1 MSNTLDILDC
11 KGTRVG
17 EYVIPEGVMIELNNE
32 PEKGLQAVHDTVV
45 AYLAGLRAGT
55 ACTKTRG
62 EVSGGGAKPF
72 RQKGTGRARS
82 GSSRSPV
89 WVGGGTIF
97 GPRPRSF
104 AKKVNKKVLRLAL
117 RRAFTERIADGDV
130 VVVDQVQLPDHKTK
144 NVVSILKNLNLAD
157 STVMMSLP
165 ALEDQAAVV
174 CATGNLPNLVL
185 RKSDNVNVYELLRF
199 GKLLFTK
206 DGLDAFIQRLA

>member
-11 KGTRVG
+11 KGARVG
-17 EYVIPEGVMIELNNE
+17 EYVIPEGVIEL
-32 PEKGLQAVHDTVV
+32 EKGEQAVHDAVV

-104 AKKVNKKVLRLAL
+104 AKKVNKKVLQLAL
-117 RRAFTERIADGDV
+117 KRALSNGLSKAMWWWLTPSPCRTTRRRTSSPF
-130 VVVDQVQLPDHKTK
+130 
-144 NVVSILKNLNLAD
+144 
-157 STVMMSLP
+157 
-165 ALEDQAAVV
+165 
-174 CATGNLPNLVL
+174 
-185 RKSDNVNVYELLRF
+185 
-199 GKLLFTK
+199 
-206 DGLDAFIQRLA
+206 